1 MDKQFKDLK
10 YFKGWTL
17 ENFPFIEDDFDAITT
32 YQFMC
37 KIVEYLNEV
46 IYNQKILDENNEEIV
61 KLVQELKAYVDE
73 YLEDLTDIKEEIAN
87 IEENLTSL
95 GETVDENTVD
105 IANLDTKIDNEI
117 SSLKNYTDNAIQ
129 TNYNTL
135 KTYVDYQDSVLDEKI
150 DNIQIGLIQ
159 VYNPTNGLVQPLQ
172 IVLND
177 LYESGNKD
185 SITASE
191 YDALEL
197 TATYYDGLDIT
208 ARDYDTSAKSILT

>member
-1 MDKQFKDLK
+1 MNKQFKDLK

-17 ENFPFIEDDFDAITT
+17 ENFPFIEEDFDAITT

-46 IYNQKILDENNEEIV
+46 IYNQKILDENGEYIKE
-61 KLVQELKAYVDE
+61 LVLELKEYVDK
-73 YLEDLTDIKEEIAN
+73 YLEDLTDIKEEISQIEDN
-87 IEENLTSL
+87 ISNLDGRVTENATNI
-95 GETVDENTVD
+95 T
-105 IANLDTKIDNEI
+105 NLDTKIDSEI
-117 SSLKNYTDNAIQ
+117 LSLKTYTDNIVNS
-129 TNYNTL
+129 NYNTL
-135 KTYVDYQDSVLDEKI
+135 KEYVDFKDSVLDEKI
-150 DNIQIGLIQ
+150 DNIQIGQIQ

-185 SITASE
+185 SITATE

-208 ARDYDTSAKSILT
+208 ARDYDTSAKTILT

>member
-61 KLVQELKAYVDE
+61 KLVQEIKAYVDE
-73 YLEDLTDIKEEIAN
+73 YLEDLTDIKEEIAT

-95 GETVDENTVD
+95 GETVDENTTD
-105 IANLDTKIDNEI
+105 IANLDTKIDYEI
-117 SSLKNYTDNAIQ
+117 SNLKSYTDNTIQ
-129 TNYNTL
+129 SNYNTL

-150 DNIQIGLIQ
+150 ENIQIGQIQ

-172 IVLND
+172 VVLND

>member
-1 MDKQFKDLK
+1 MNKQFKDLK

-46 IYNQKILDENNEEIV
+46 IYNQKILDENGEYIKE
-61 KLVQELKAYVDE
+61 LVLELKEYVDK
-73 YLEDLTDIKEEIAN
+73 YLEDLTDIKEEISHIEDDISNLDGRVTENATN
-87 IEENLTSL
+87 IT
-95 GETVDENTVD
+95 
-105 IANLDTKIDNEI
+105 NLDTKIDSEI
-117 SSLKNYTDNAIQ
+117 SSLKAYTDDIVNS
-129 TNYNTL
+129 NYNTL
-135 KTYVDYQDSVLDEKI
+135 KEYVDFQDSVLDEKI
-150 DNIQIGLIQ
+150 NNIQIGQIQ

-185 SITASE
+185 SISASE

-208 ARDYDTSAKSILT
+208 AREYDTSAKTILT

>member
-1 MDKQFKDLK
+1 MNKQFKDLK

-73 YLEDLTDIKEEIAN
+73 YLEDLTDIKEEIAT

-95 GETVDENTVD
+95 GEKVDENTTD
-105 IANLDTKIDNEI
+105 IANLDTKIDSEI
-117 SSLKNYTDNAIQ
+117 SSLKSYTDNIVN

-135 KTYVDYQDSVLDEKI
+135 KEYVDYQDSVLDEKI
-150 DNIQIGLIQ
+150 DNIQIGQIQ

-185 SITASE
+185 SISASE

-208 ARDYDTSAKSILT
+208 ARDYDTSAKTILT

>member
-1 MDKQFKDLK
+1 MNKQFKDLK

-73 YLEDLTDIKEEIAN
+73 YLEDLTDIKEEIAT

-95 GETVDENTVD
+95 GEKVDENTTD
-105 IANLDTKIDNEI
+105 IANLDTKIDSEI
-117 SSLKNYTDNAIQ
+117 SSLKSYTDNIVN

-135 KTYVDYQDSVLDEKI
+135 KEYVDYQDSVLDEKI
-150 DNIQIGLIQ
+150 DNIQIGQIQ

-172 IVLND
+172 M
-177 LYESGNKD
+177 
-185 SITASE
+185 
-191 YDALEL
+191 
-197 TATYYDGLDIT
+197 
-208 ARDYDTSAKSILT
+208 

>member
-1 MDKQFKDLK
+1 MNKQFKDLK

-73 YLEDLTDIKEEIAN
+73 YLEDLTDIKQEIAT

-95 GETVDENTVD
+95 GEKVDENTTD
-105 IANLDTKIDNEI
+105 IANLDTKIDSEI
-117 SSLKNYTDNAIQ
+117 SSLKSYTDNIVN

-135 KTYVDYQDSVLDEKI
+135 KEYVDFQDSVLDEKI
-150 DNIQIGLIQ
+150 DNIQIGAIN
-159 VYNPTNGLVQPLQ
+159 VYDPTTGLLSPLQ
-172 IVLND
+172 IVINN
-177 LYESGNKD
+177 LYQIGNKD
-185 SITASE
+185 GLTAGE
-191 YDALEL
+191 FDALEL
-197 TATYYDGLDIT
+197 TASGFDAYQIT
-208 ARDYDTSAKSILT
+208 AYEFDSQGKIILV

>member
-172 IVLND
+172 VVLND

-185 SITASE
+185 AITATE

-208 ARDYDTSAKSILT
+208 ARDYDTSAKTILQ

>member
-46 IYNQKILDENNEEIV
+46 IYNQKIVDENNQEIV
-61 KLVQELKAYVDE
+61 KLVEELKAYVDE

-87 IEENLTSL
+87 MEETLGNLRSD
-95 GETVDENTVD
+95 VDANTQD
-105 IANLDTKIDNEI
+105 ISNLDTKIDTEI
-117 SSLKNYTDNAIQ
+117 SSLKNYTDNIVT

-135 KTYVDYQDSVLDEKI
+135 KEYVDYQDSVLDEKI

-159 VYNPTNGLVQPLQ
+159 VYNPTNGLIQPLQ

-185 SITASE
+185 AITASE

-208 ARDYDTSAKSILT
+208 ARDYDTSAKSILQ

>member
-1 MDKQFKDLK
+1 MNKQFKDLK

-46 IYNQKILDENNEEIV
+46 IYNQKILDENGEYIKE
-61 KLVQELKAYVDE
+61 LVEELKEYVDK
-73 YLEDLTDIKEEIAN
+73 YLEDLTDIKEEISQIEDN
-87 IEENLTSL
+87 ISNLDRRVTENATNI
-95 GETVDENTVD
+95 D
-105 IANLDTKIDNEI
+105 NLDTKIDTEI
-117 SSLKNYTDNAIQ
+117 SSLKSYTDNIVN

-135 KTYVDYQDSVLDEKI
+135 KEYVDYQDSVLDEKI
-150 DNIQIGLIQ
+150 DNIQIGQIQ
-159 VYNPTNGLVQPLQ
+159 VYNPTNGLIQPLQ

-208 ARDYDTSAKSILT
+208 ARDYDTSAKTILQ

>member
-172 IVLND
+172 VVLND

-185 SITASE
+185 AITATE

-208 ARDYDTSAKSILT
+208 ARDYDTSAKTILT

>member
-46 IYNQKILDENNEEIV
+46 IYNQKIVDENNQEIV
-61 KLVQELKAYVDE
+61 KLVEELKAYVDE
-73 YLEDLTDIKEEIAN
+73 YLEDLTNIKEEIAN
-87 IEENLTSL
+87 MEETLGNLRSD
-95 GETVDENTVD
+95 VDANTQD
-105 IANLDTKIDNEI
+105 ISNLDTKIDTEI
-117 SSLKNYTDNAIQ
+117 SSLKNYTDDSIQ
-129 TNYNTL
+129 SNYNTL
-135 KTYVDYQDSVLDEKI
+135 KNYVDYQDSVLDEKI

-159 VYNPTNGLVQPLQ
+159 VYNPTNGLLQPLQ
-172 IVLND
+172 TVLND

-185 SITASE
+185 SITATE

-208 ARDYDTSAKSILT
+208 ARDYDTSAKTILQ

>member
-73 YLEDLTDIKEEIAN
+73 YLEDLTDIKEEIAT

-95 GETVDENTVD
+95 GETVDENTTD
-105 IANLDTKIDNEI
+105 IANLDTKIDYEI

-150 DNIQIGLIQ
+150 ENIQIGQIQ

-172 IVLND
+172 VVLND

-185 SITASE
+185 AITATE

-208 ARDYDTSAKSILT
+208 ARDYDTSAKTILQ

>member
-73 YLEDLTDIKEEIAN
+73 YLEDLTDIKEEIAT

-95 GETVDENTVD
+95 GETVDDNTTD
-105 IANLDTKIDNEI
+105 IANLDTKIDYEI

-150 DNIQIGLIQ
+150 ENIQIGQIQ

-172 IVLND
+172 VVLND

-185 SITASE
+185 AITATE

-208 ARDYDTSAKSILT
+208 ARDYDTSAKTILQ

>member
-61 KLVQELKAYVDE
+61 KLVQEIKAYVDE

-95 GETVDENTVD
+95 GKTVDENTVD

-150 DNIQIGLIQ
+150 DNIQIGQIQ

-172 IVLND
+172 VVLND

-185 SITASE
+185 AITATE

-208 ARDYDTSAKSILT
+208 ARDYDTSAKTILQ

>member
-1 MDKQFKDLK
+1 MNKQFKDLK

-17 ENFPFIEDDFDAITT
+17 ENFPFIEEDFDAITT

-46 IYNQKILDENNEEIV
+46 IYNQKILDENGEMI
-61 KLVQELKAYVDE
+61 KALVLELKEYVDK
-73 YLEDLTDIKEEIAN
+73 YLEDLTEIKEEITQIEDN
-87 IEENLTSL
+87 ISTLDGRVTENATNI
-95 GETVDENTVD
+95 T
-105 IANLDTKIDNEI
+105 NLDTKIDSEI
-117 SSLKNYTDNAIQ
+117 SSLKAYTDNIVN

-135 KTYVDYQDSVLDEKI
+135 KEYVDFQDSVLDEKI
-150 DNIQIGLIQ
+150 DNIQIGQIQ

-177 LYESGNKD
+177 LYESGNRD

-208 ARDYDTSAKSILT
+208 AREYDTSAKTILT

>member
-1 MDKQFKDLK
+1 MNKQFKDLK

-61 KLVQELKAYVDE
+61 KLVQELKDYVDE
-73 YLEDLTDIKEEIAN
+73 YLEDLTDIKQEIAT

-95 GETVDENTVD
+95 GEKVDENTTD
-105 IANLDTKIDNEI
+105 IANLDTKIDSEI
-117 SSLKNYTDNAIQ
+117 SSLKSYTDNIVN

-135 KTYVDYQDSVLDEKI
+135 KEYVDFQDSVLDEKI
-150 DNIQIGLIQ
+150 DNIQIGQIQ
-159 VYNPTNGLVQPLQ
+159 VYNPTNGLIQPLQ

-185 SITASE
+185 SITATE

-208 ARDYDTSAKSILT
+208 ARDYDTSAKSILQ